1 MEASIGHQPDTID
14 VSGAYA
20 IDVLIGLL
28 KGAGLNS
35 TLAAK
40 EAWLHKATISSL
52 TNVSF
57 GNPSLNV
64 MTNVPPGFDRVNG
77 TTFTAASPN
86 LSS

>member
-1 MEASIGHQPDTID
+1 MAAQGHDL
-14 VSGAYA
+14 G
-20 IDVLIGLL
+20 
-28 KGAGLNS
+28 
-35 TLAAK
+35 
-40 EAWLHKATISSL
+40 L

-64 MTNVPPGFDRVNG
+64 LTNVPPGFDRVNG